1 MAVKMNDILA
11 KKDAMFLEMKDYVTN
26 PLRRSR
32 SESAERDVAPV
43 KRKRGCQ

>member
-11 KKDAMFLEMKDYVTN
+11 KKDAMFLEMKHYVTN

-32 SESAERDVAPV
+32 SESAERDVAPL
-43 KRKRGCQ
+43 KRKLG